1 LEFSANVCLAW
12 AADDSGSGFSLL
24 YDATL
29 PYMGVFVS
37 SNTIENPIASDFV
50 WQYVPYETPAQVAS
64 HSIRGEKPTGSG
76 CDFTLA
82 NIPIGDIDLFLNG
95 QRLTLGMDYE
105 LSGKQ
110 MTLYKSILITDVLR
124 AGYTS

>member
-1 LEFSANVCLAW
+1 
-12 AADDSGSGFSLL
+12 
-24 YDATL
+24 
-29 PYMGVFVS
+29 MGVFVS